1 MASPSPTPRSA
12 LKRLP
17 ARASYERERIYR
29 ILDEGL
35 VCHMGF
41 SHEGSPFVI
50 PTGYA
55 RVGDELYVHG
65 SAASRTLRALAGG
78 LEVCVTVTLLDG
90 LVLARSAFHHSM
102 NYRSVVVFGR
112 AVPIL
117 EPAAK
122 LAALRAIVEQLV
134 PERWDQVRP
143 PTAQELK
150 GTVVLALPL
159 TEASAKIR
167 SGPALDDEE
176 DYALPVWAGVIPLRL
191 TASPPIDDPRVALGS
206 APATSVTDYQPHMS
220 RRLRRAEERAPE
232 R

>member
-1 MASPSPTPRSA
+1 MVTASPTPRTT

-17 ARASYERERIYR
+17 ARGSHEREHIYR

-41 SHEGSPFVI
+41 THEGSPFVI

-55 RVGDELYVHG
+55 RVGDALYVHG

-78 LEVCVTVTLLDG
+78 VEVCITVTLLDG
-90 LVLARSAFHHSM
+90 LV
-102 NYRSVVVFGR
+102 FGR
-112 AVPIL
+112 AVPIA

-143 PTAQELK
+143 PTEQELK
-150 GTVVLALPL
+150 RTVVLALPL
-159 TEASAKIR
+159 AEASAKIR
-167 SGPALDDEE
+167 NGPALDDEE

-191 TASPPIDDPRVALGS
+191 TAAPPVDDPRLVPGS
-206 APATSVTDYQPHMS
+206 VPAASVTDYQPHMS
-220 RRLRRAEERAPE
+220 RRIRRADEPAAR